1 MDLDASGRHLLYMVT
16 SGTPTDGTGTWRS
29 SDDGRPV
36 RVNDDRTMKN
46 GQIGEHVTTSFPSW

>member
-1 MDLDASGRHLLYMVT
+1 VPPIGKPSRT
-16 SGTPTDGTGTWRS
+16 

-46 GQIGEHVTTSFPSW
+46 GQISEHVTTSFPSW